1 MLKVIIKHLSGSKSN
16 QTETFEFPVKELTFG
31 RDAASQVAYDAEKDD
46 LVSRQHCKITVQND
60 DQFYL
65 TDLDSRNGTFVNH
78 QKIVAPI
85 RLYAGDT
92 VQLGKGGPHFVFD
105 LDPRPKPA
113 PKATRLGDA
122 ALEAPMTRELGLDP
136 RSSHAGP
143 DPARLSAD
151 ASAAGPSGTGVGRHT
166 VERLITQAESNTR
179 KKMINVGSG
188 IIGIIVLIFGL
199 IVYQNY
205 ENKAEL
211 EGNQANRDRIRKD
224 EIAALRSKIAALHS
238 NQPLNS
244 ADIFSRNSPAIVRVE
259 ASWRLIHIPSG
270 KPVFQKIDCIRD
282 KKRLCKTEKLPWYTF
297 YNGIVEPYLVTDSG
311 IAIGFPA
318 TGSGFVARPTGFI
331 LTNRHVAAGWRSQE
345 ARFSLPKDFRGIA
358 YICKDA
364 ACDTAD
370 TLTLTEAYILYPDL
384 LAYKSKWLPFKP
396 KCFNGRPL
404 PANESSLEGRN
415 DYLNVTFPKT
425 RQKLPARITQI
436 SDAADV
442 AAVKIDVPDNLK
454 SVEIDSRPLVTAGD
468 PITVLGYPGNADLPA
483 AGLSSQDAVS
493 GSGPTTTLPEPTVT
507 GGSIGKI
514 TGSTA
519 GPLFDSAV
527 TSGGTTEVY
536 ELTVPA
542 SGSGHS
548 GGPIFDKKGKVIA
561 IADFS
566 RTDSSGHPASLA
578 IPIRYGEALLGIT
591 PSLD

>member
-1 MLKVIIKHLSGSKSN
+1 MTMLKVIIKHLSGSKSN

-46 LVSRQHCKITVQND
+46 LVSRQHCRITVQND

-122 ALEAPMTRELGLDP
+122 ASEAPLTRELGLDP
-136 RSSHAGP
+136 RSSQAGP
-143 DPARLSAD
+143 SAD
-151 ASAAGPSGTGVGRHT
+151 SRPSDPSGTGVGRHT

-179 KKMINVGSG
+179 KKMINIGSG

-205 ENKAEL
+205 ENKTEL
-211 EGNQANRDRIRKD
+211 EGNQADRDRIRKD

-244 ADIFSRNSPAIVRVE
+244 SDIFSRNSPAIVRVE